1 MFLSIYEQIKTS
13 AWPGLPA
20 GVKFDPTDREI
31 LEHLEA
37 KLGVNKAKP
46 PHPYIDVFIPT
57 LDGENGIYYTHPE
70 RLPGKM
76 MNRKHQKN
84 TPIMLGIYQNIPISY
99 WYLQLLYLHQ
109 CILVF
114 F

>member
-1 MFLSIYEQIKTS
+1 M
-13 AWPGLPA
+13 
-20 GVKFDPTDREI
+20 KFDPTDREI

-57 LDGENGIYYTHPE
+57 LDGEDGIYYTHPE

-76 MNRKHQKN
+76 MRGKHQN
-84 TPIMLGIYQNIPISY
+84 TPIILVSNNTSVSVQQP
-99 WYLQLLYLHQ
+99 LYLHQ
-109 CILVF
+109 CILVIF
-114 F
+114 KKNGGYPGNQ